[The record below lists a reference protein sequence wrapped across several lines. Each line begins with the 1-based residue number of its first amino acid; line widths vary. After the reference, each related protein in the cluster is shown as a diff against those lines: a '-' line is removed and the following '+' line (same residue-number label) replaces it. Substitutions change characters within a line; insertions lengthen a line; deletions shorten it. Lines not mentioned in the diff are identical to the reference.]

1 MSGRIACRMRTIYLM
16 RHAKSSW
23 DNPSM
28 ADVDRPL
35 NERGKKTAP
44 FMGGLMR
51 RRQMLPEIIISSPAL
66 RARSTAALVI
76 AGGSLDSGTVHDE
89 RIYEASAN
97 TLRQAVS
104 EINDKFSSAMLIG
117 HNPGMEGLI
126 RYLTG
131 RVEPMPTAALA
142 VIELDVETWGEIND
156 GCGELM
162 TVIRPKEEMK

>member
-1 MSGRIACRMRTIYLM
+1 
-16 RHAKSSW
+16 
-23 DNPSM
+23 M

-117 HNPGMEGLI
+117 HNPGMHDLASRLAHRNNALEIKL
-126 RYLTG
+126 RNKF
-131 RVEPMPTAALA
+131 PTAAAAIFSRKDESSSWKLQA
-142 VIELDVETWGEIND
+142 YVT
-156 GCGELM
+156 
-162 TVIRPKEEMK
+162 PKDATD